1 MPSTT
6 RVSTLPSRWPARPAS
21 DPLKP
26 PRSWARG
33 IGSSPPIRIR
43 ASSAP
48 SYQLAVSEKGV
59 DTALF
64 LAAQQVVDGTFEGGE
79 KSLGLAE
86 DGVGLGHPHESVPQE
101 VLDTVAAYEQAI
113 IDGTITVPADEEEL
127 AAFEP
132 VALEAIGAPVATP
145 TA

>member
-1 MPSTT
+1 M
-6 RVSTLPSRWPARPAS
+6 RPAS
-21 DPLKP
+21 GRSKP

-33 IGSSPPIRIR
+33 TGSSPPIPIR

-48 SYQLAVSEKGV
+48 STSSRVSEKGV

-79 KSLGLAE
+79 QSLGLAE
-86 DGVGLGHPHESVPQE
+86 DGVGLGNPHESVPQE

-132 VALEAIGAPVATP
+132 VALDAVATAATP
-145 TA
+145 R